1 MDKTYYFILAKVRME
16 RAEEL
21 LTESKLLLEKE
32 AYKSANNRAFYAI
45 EKVLKG
51 LLASKEIEA
60 ATHNGCLKQFNF
72 HFIHNG
78 DHTFTSE
85 DYQKISYADQIRN
98 ASDYDDFYVA
108 NKEETKELVIFA
120 EQFVKKV
127 REYLIRIHILTE

>member
-51 LLASKEIEA
+51 LLASK
-60 ATHNGCLKQFNF
+60 
-72 HFIHNG
+72 
-78 DHTFTSE
+78 
-85 DYQKISYADQIRN
+85 
-98 ASDYDDFYVA
+98 
-108 NKEETKELVIFA
+108 
-120 EQFVKKV
+120 
-127 REYLIRIHILTE
+127 

>member
-1 MDKTYYFILAKVRME
+1 MI
-16 RAEEL
+16 
-21 LTESKLLLEKE
+21 S
-32 AYKSANNRAFYAI
+32 
-45 EKVLKG
+45 
-51 LLASKEIEA
+51 
-60 ATHNGCLKQFNF
+60 FNF